1 MTLTRLLMI
10 FPLALDLLELEP
22 LILEQMKLLQELSF
36 LEFQK

>member
-1 MTLTRLLMI
+1 MI
-10 FPLALDLLELEP
+10 FPLALDLLELKP